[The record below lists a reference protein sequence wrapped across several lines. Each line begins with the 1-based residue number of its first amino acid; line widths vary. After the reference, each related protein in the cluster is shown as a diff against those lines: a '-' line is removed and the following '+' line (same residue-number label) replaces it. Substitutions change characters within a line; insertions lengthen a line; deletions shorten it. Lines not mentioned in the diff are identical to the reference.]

1 MRRSIR
7 FARLQGLSIVVDSGR
22 YYVEITGLD
31 LILYKLE
38 VYGVNVPETAGNIR
52 TADIEQLDA
61 IYIRHTPHKV
71 NNP

>member
-1 MRRSIR
+1 MPRSIGL
-7 FARLQGLSIVVDSGR
+7 ARLQGLSIVVDSGR

-52 TADIEQLDA
+52 AADIEQLDA